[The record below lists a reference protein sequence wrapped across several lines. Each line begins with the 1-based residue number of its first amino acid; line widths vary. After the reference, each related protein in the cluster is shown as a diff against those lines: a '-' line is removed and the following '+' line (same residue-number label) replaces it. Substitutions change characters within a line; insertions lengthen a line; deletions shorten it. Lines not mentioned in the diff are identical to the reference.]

1 MLHYSILVV
10 VLLGLVFSDSGSKV
24 TSTSGII
31 NGSDRSSRVSTSGS
45 ASRVSTS
52 TCGSDLIVIT

>member
-31 NGSDRSSRVSTSGS
+31 NGSDRSSRVSISGS